1 MERKDQIIAAA
12 KISEKATKLISKEL
26 NKLNVAVNEEDLFEE
41 VFFVLQNKPFQNQ
54 EVLVDPAE

>member
-1 MERKDQIIAAA
+1 MERKEQIIAAA

-26 NKLNVAVNEEDLFEE
+26 NKLNVAVNEEELFED
-41 VFFVLQNKPFQNQ
+41 VFFILQNKPFQNQ